1 MIQKSVQHLAMDVL
15 QNGLQSYCQLPREK
29 TSILFCPASEIWEF
43 GDLCSELGWYS
54 LLARLGEYI

>member
-1 MIQKSVQHLAMDVL
+1 MDVL

-29 TSILFCPASEIWEF
+29 TSILFRPASEIWEF
-43 GDLCSELGWYS
+43 GDLCSDLGWYS